1 MTQYDQILFFFS
13 TNPNMEYTP
22 TDISKQ
28 FPKFAKS
35 SVRRVL
41 QELLAD
47 DKLIRETRGHYNI
60 NDEVI
65 EKIFR
70 KILKVGASGRGK
82 QVLLYALTFEF
93 NDTDREEEL
102 LDELKFDFKEC
113 TLFID
118 KETDLVRN
126 VDNFGKRKEFKER
139 GYSSEIWEDS
149 VKVNQFFTN
158 IRTGRE

>member
-1 MTQYDQILFFFS
+1 MTQKDQILFFFS

-70 KILKVGASGRGK
+70 KILKVGASCRGK

-126 VDNFGKRKEFKER
+126 VNNFGKRKEFKER

-149 VKVNQFFTN
+149 VKVDQFFTN